1 TITSS
6 NLTTNRV
13 LVSNSSGKVAVSAV
27 TSTELGYLDGV
38 TSAIQTQLNGK
49 ASLNGSSTQDFT
61 VKDLIIH
68 GTVNHWLA
76 DVITVADA
84 RLQLNRTQGAA
95 TVASG
100 LDIYNGTSVV
110 SSLLYDTSGIWRAGG
125 QRIYTDAYKPLADN
139 ATNLGSYS
147 ASSYPRKAEDAV
159 VTGAWKF
166 DNDLRIGTGL
176 ETATERL
183 HVAGNGLFK
192 STSQTVRG
200 RVIVADA
207 ADRAVFIESPIFGDA
222 YANIGISG
230 TSSHIRIGTRDF
242 PDAINVLNSDGRL
255 NVNNALSVSGTSTL
269 TGNVTAGGN
278 ISASGDL
285 SARNLSAQNA
295 ITAYGDITSYYGD
308 ITAVNA
314 IFSGN
319 INIG

>member
-1 TITSS
+1 ASLPLASDTTLGAVRIGEGLTYDAVTGRISVDGGVGTGFDESSNYSPSGVWAFTGSVSVGGSPVATQAYAQPVITGGASTITSS

-147 ASSYPRKAEDAV
+147 ASSYP
-159 VTGAWKF
+159 
-166 DNDLRIGTGL
+166 
-176 ETATERL
+176 
-183 HVAGNGLFK
+183 
-192 STSQTVRG
+192 
-200 RVIVADA
+200 
-207 ADRAVFIESPIFGDA
+207 
-222 YANIGISG
+222 
-230 TSSHIRIGTRDF
+230 
-242 PDAINVLNSDGRL
+242 
-255 NVNNALSVSGTSTL
+255 
-269 TGNVTAGGN
+269 
-278 ISASGDL
+278 
-285 SARNLSAQNA
+285 
-295 ITAYGDITSYYGD
+295 
-308 ITAVNA
+308 
-314 IFSGN
+314 
-319 INIG
+319 